1 MRVDTAWLLVL
12 HLGALATR
20 GGPLQAQQE
29 TPRERIAVSRMELPQ
44 VPTDSNRSFERRIVD
59 ALERDTS
66 SPTVMVPDEMVRRLQ
81 RAGQLEAWQRVIF
94 TFVTAGIVDPIDLA
108 ATCELLEVDRIL
120 RVEAAA
126 LVDRRPVYAHGQVLL
141 GTRAV
146 LSAWLF
152 DCYALDLTWEHW
164 SEGIQQVAV
173 STSVAG
179 ASSLATVG
187 AVSRAVAELV
197 HTMHP

>member
-1 MRVDTAWLLVL
+1 MQAGTAGLLVL
-12 HLGALATR
+12 HLGTLATV
-20 GGPLQAQQE
+20 GGPLRAQQE
-29 TPRERIAVSRMELPQ
+29 TARERIAVSRMELPP
-44 VPTDSNRSFERRIVD
+44 VPTDSNRSFERRLVD
-59 ALERDTS
+59 ALESDTAL
-66 SPTVMVPDEMVRRLQ
+66 PTVMAPEEMVRRLQ
-81 RAGQLEAWQRVIF
+81 RAGQWDAWHRVIF

-108 ATCELLEVDRIL
+108 ATCELLDVDRIL
-120 RVEAAA
+120 HVEAAE

-152 DCYALDLTWEHW
+152 DCHALDLTWEHW

-173 STSVAG
+173 STDVAA

>member
-1 MRVDTAWLLVL
+1 VQVDTAWLLVL
-12 HLGALATR
+12 HLGTLATL
-20 GGPLQAQQE
+20 GGPLRAQQE
-29 TPRERIAVSRMELPQ
+29 TRRERIAVSRMALPQ
-44 VPTDSNRSFERRIVD
+44 APTDSNRSFERRIVD
-59 ALERDTS
+59 ALESDTA

-94 TFVTAGIVDPIDLA
+94 TFVTAGIVDPRDLA
-108 ATCELLEVDRIL
+108 ATCESLDVDRIL
-120 RVEAAA
+120 RVEVAE

-152 DCYALDLTWEHW
+152 DCSALDLRWEHW

-173 STSVAG
+173 STSVA
-179 ASSLATVG
+179 AAASLATVG